1 MIVTIE
7 ITDVQPQGV
16 LGIAFK
22 SEVTDTDMDDLNDWE
37 LVFTALVSNLTDLG
51 VNQEQMHYAVD
62 NFGES
67 FKIDDELEK

>member
-7 ITDVQPQGV
+7 ITDVQPQGIN
-16 LGIAFK
+16 LAFK
-22 SEVTDTDMDDLNDWE
+22 SEIINKGIKDIDDWRI
-37 LVFTALVSNLTDLG
+37 VFIALVSRLTDLG
-51 VNQEQMHYAVD
+51 VNQEQMHDVVD